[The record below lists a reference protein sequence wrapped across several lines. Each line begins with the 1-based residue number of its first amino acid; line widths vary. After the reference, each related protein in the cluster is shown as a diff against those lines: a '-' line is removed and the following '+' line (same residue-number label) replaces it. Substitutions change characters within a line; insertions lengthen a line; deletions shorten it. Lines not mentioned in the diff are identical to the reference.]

1 MVVSTQHGAWVAP
14 PERTIWT
21 PGDVSHAVRMMGA
34 VSTRSVL
41 IEPEAPGSLG
51 NTKKVIPVSPLLR
64 NLLEAACEKP
74 PEYEGA
80 RHFGG
85 TAHGA

>member
-1 MVVSTQHGAWVAP
+1 
-14 PERTIWT
+14 
-21 PGDVSHAVRMMGA
+21 
-34 VSTRSVL
+34 
-41 IEPEAPGSLG
+41 
-51 NTKKVIPVSPLLR
+51 
-64 NLLEAACEKP
+64 LEAACEKP